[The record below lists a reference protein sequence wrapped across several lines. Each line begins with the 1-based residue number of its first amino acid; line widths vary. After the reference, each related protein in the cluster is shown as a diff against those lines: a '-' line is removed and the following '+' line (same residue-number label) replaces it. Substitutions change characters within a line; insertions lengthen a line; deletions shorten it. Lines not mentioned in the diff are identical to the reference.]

1 MRDRAKHLTYA
12 NVISTLCLFLILAG
26 GVAYA
31 ADTVFSTDIVDG
43 EVKAADID
51 TSAVNTAEIGSN
63 QVRSGEVRDDTLTG
77 GGLESEDIA
86 ADALTGEDID
96 DESLTGEDVDEEA
109 LFNDDSLTGK
119 DISEDDLFN
128 DNSLTGADISNT
140 STITGNQINEST
152 LSNVPSASKT
162 GNQTLQ
168 RILLNANNGS
178 GASGGGS
185 IGGSPG
191 LQVIYGCAGATGDL
205 SLAFRTQVDNAS
217 LAVSD
222 DDSYFD
228 VEDFDIATGDV
239 DILTPLGADSDE
251 VINFV
256 YVDGTGFGFHD
267 VVSGQFQI
275 LDDAPAGT
283 VSECLVAGHAIYTA

>member
-12 NVISTLCLFLILAG
+12 NVISTLCLFLVLAG

-51 TSAVNTAEIGSN
+51 TSAVSTPEIANN
-63 QVRSGEVRDDTLTG
+63 QVRSGDVRDDTDAG
-77 GGLESEDIA
+77 GGLQSADIA
-86 ADALTGEDID
+86 AGAITAADVAG
-96 DESLTGEDVDEEA
+96 ESLTGDEIADEKLTVSDIA
-109 LFNDDSLTGK
+109 DESLDGSVVENNTLTG
-119 DISEDDLFN
+119 D
-128 DNSLTGADISNT
+128 DISNS
-140 STITGNQINEST
+140 STIGGNEINEST

-178 GASGGGS
+178 GASGRRQHRRQPGS
-185 IGGSPG
+185 RGD
-191 LQVIYGCAGATGDL
+191 LQSHGTTGDL
-205 SLAFRTQVDNAS
+205 SLAFRSRARQR
-217 LAVSD
+217 LARGQRRREL
-222 DDSYFD
+222 FE

-239 DILTPLGADSDE
+239 DILTPLGGDSDE

-256 YVDGTGFGFHD
+256 YVDGTGFGSHD
-267 VVSGQFQI
+267 VGSGQFQI

-283 VSECLVAGHAIYTA
+283 VSECRVAGHAIFTA